1 MLKIHT
7 LPLGQLQANC
17 YLVHAEGSKACAVID
32 PGGDYPIL
40 RAKLE
45 ALGLS
50 VDAVLLTHGH
60 FDHVGAVEELVEAT
74 GCQLWMSQSDWS
86 QFPNPVTNY
95 LYPIA
100 NCDFTEVRF
109 CEEGEI
115 IPAGGLEFTVLQTP
129 GHSHG
134 SVCFACGDALF
145 TGDTLFAGGMGRTDL
160 PGGNG
165 RFMGESL
172 ARLAEIDKNY
182 TVYPGHGPA
191 TTLAIERSCN
201 PYLR

>member
-1 MLKIHT
+1 MLSVHT
-7 LPLGQLQANC
+7 LPLGQLRANC
-17 YLVHAEGSKACAVID
+17 YIVHAEGSRTCAVID

-40 RAKLE
+40 RSQLE

-60 FDHVGAVEELVEAT
+60 FDHVGAVEELVKAA

-86 QFPNPVTNY
+86 QFPSPITSFV
-95 LYPIA
+95 YPIA

-109 CEEGEI
+109 CEEGDAI
-115 IPAGGLEFTVLQTP
+115 RAGGLELRVLETP

-134 SVCFACGDALF
+134 SLCFACCDALF
-145 TGDTLFAGGMGRTDL
+145 TGDTLFAGGMGRIDL
-160 PGGNG
+160 PGGSG
-165 RFMGESL
+165 RFMRDSL
-172 ARLAEIDKNY
+172 SRLAEIEIDY

-191 TTLAIERSCN
+191 STLSQERIHN